1 MSGYYG
7 QGGNI
12 PRLATTSAGLHNSL
26 ASPGPNLAPT
36 PILGPNPQGSRFE
49 HSTLPTFFVSDGTMG
64 NSPTSGSNS
73 ARLRRKS
80 SAGAEQVKHRRTRSG
95 CYTCRARRVKC
106 DETHPTCERCQKG
119 GRDCNYPDLIPTAK
133 SSATRKR
140 EKAALREGSSS
151 LDELEEEDENP
162 VKVKSESHGFTAF
175 GTEMA
180 SYNSSKTS
188 FGKSAGKLGSSRR
201 KKTAFSH
208 SPSPQTEGNFHD
220 TEYSAATS
228 PANSLCSQASLSLG
242 PQIGN
247 LPSDPQ
253 PWIVYH
259 MHQLTYHHYLLK
271 SDNTKF
277 LKTTFIDFT
286 LKNEALLYAVAAFS
300 AFHWSV
306 ENKAGSCQTFLEF
319 YNIAVQKLRKSI
331 ANGKYTMATL
341 ITILQ
346 LASFEEYMGDWGNL
360 MQHRNAATRVIRKLH
375 TPESMAQTPENRLI
389 YGWLSR
395 FDIYA
400 SMMAGH
406 LAQLDRLWSI
416 RNREYQE
423 LEAMQDPANVV
434 LGVEAAAASL
444 RDLAMNASSLVAKRS
459 QNGGLPDPEVES
471 QSLMLRKQYAAWWA
485 ELNPMILLE
494 AEEVSRPPGATEED
508 EPFLPSRAYTGPRM
522 AVNYLLLDY
531 YALKILM
538 NFQLP
543 IALEAEPITN
553 DDENPHDSSSLAIK
567 CCKILSAMQGPGSK
581 PYVLLPTQA
590 QLALIALWLPP
601 APHHRAWLKRQLA
614 KMEELGYIYPRV
626 LRSTIAEKWGDPM
639 IEHTCSSTESKV
651 NTLVRDIMDI
661 RENEAFTLNDRA
673 REDIKEMRA
682 LLSNLNLDKDS
693 SSAGSPNTITSSTL
707 CSPQPVSQALP
718 QQNPPGML
726 LPDYPHQAQH
736 PTINTYDDMLM

>member
-1 MSGYYG
+1 
-7 QGGNI
+7 
-12 PRLATTSAGLHNSL
+12 
-26 ASPGPNLAPT
+26 
-36 PILGPNPQGSRFE
+36 
-49 HSTLPTFFVSDGTMG
+49 MG
-64 NSPTSGSNS
+64 KSPTSGSSS

-80 SAGAEQVKHRRTRSG
+80 SAGVEQVKHRRTRSG

-119 GRDCNYPDLIPTAK
+119 GRDCNYPDLVPTAK
-133 SSATRKR
+133 SSASRKR
-140 EKAALREGSSS
+140 EKAAPREGSSS
-151 LDELEEEDENP
+151 LDELEEEGESP
-162 VKVKSESHGFTAF
+162 VKVKSESQGFTAF
-175 GTEMA
+175 GTQQMEMA
-180 SYNSSKTS
+180 LYNSPKTS
-188 FGKSAGKLGSSRR
+188 FGKSGGKLGSSRR
-201 KKTAFSH
+201 KATAISH
-208 SPSPQTEGNFHD
+208 SPSPQTEGNFHG
-220 TEYSAATS
+220 TESSAATS
-228 PANSLCSQASLSLG
+228 PANLLCRTVSQASLSPG

-277 LKTTFIDFT
+277 FNTTFIDFT
-286 LKNEALLYAVAAFS
+286 MKNEALLYAVAAFS

-306 ENKAGSCQTFLEF
+306 GNKAGSCQTFLEF

-360 MQHRNAATRVIRKLH
+360 MQHRNAATSVIRKLH

-389 YGWLSR
+389 FGWLSR

-423 LEAMQDPANVV
+423 LEAMQDPGNVV
-434 LGVEAAAASL
+434 LVVEAATASL
-444 RDLAMNASSLVAKRS
+444 RDLAMNASALVAKRS

-508 EPFLPSRAYTGPRM
+508 EPFLPARAYTGPRM

-543 IALEAEPITN
+543 IALEAEPIAN
-553 DDENPHDSSSLAIK
+553 DDENPHDSGSLAIK
-567 CCKILSAMQGPGSK
+567 CCKILSALQGPGSK

-590 QLALIALWLPP
+590 QLALIALWLPT
-601 APHHRAWLKRQLA
+601 APHHRAWLKKQLA
-614 KMEELGYIYPRV
+614 KMEELGYIYPRI

-639 IEHTCSSTESKV
+639 IEHTYSSTESKV

-707 CSPQPVSQALP
+707 GSPQPVSQALP
-718 QQNPPGML
+718 QQPPPGML
-726 LPDYPHQAQH
+726 LADYPHPAQH